1 MTQGKVRDLNKL
13 CVLLKKSDLYFEA
26 IFETNNIETITAD
39 KTTVAKASCFSTSK
53 NLDHSFLE
61 KKKTNCA
68 MRK

>member
-1 MTQGKVRDLNKL
+1 MCASQKVRSLR
-13 CVLLKKSDLYFEA
+13 VFEA

-61 KKKTNCA
+61 KKTNCA